1 MTKTVP
7 VCLLFS
13 RSGSYAV
20 VSEAMRAGAL
30 LAIEEVNA
38 AGGPVSFDI
47 IEADPGGEPRAYIE
61 AARDILENNKAKH
74 VIGCY
79 TSSSRKDILPYFEK
93 HDALLW
99 YPSHYEGF
107 ETSGNVVYTG
117 ASPNQHVIPLARYVL
132 ARGWTRAFFIG
143 SNYIWA
149 WENNRILRDVLTT
162 AGGVVLG
169 ERYLPVGDTDLDAV
183 IGQIVDS
190 RPDFVF
196 CKLIGESAYAFYR
209 RFREAM
215 PQGTDQARDM
225 PVVSC
230 SLAEPELDQIGPDA
244 ADGHLSSSVYFST
257 VTTRE
262 NERFKAVWR
271 QRFPEL
277 GQPSADAEASYVAGH
292 LLGQAVARAGDAA
305 LEPVRRAVA
314 GLSFDAPQ
322 GPVTV
327 DPNNH
332 HLAMRTRI
340 GRSTRTGTFEV
351 LTESTAPVR
360 PDPYLVWEE
369 EFRRQ
374 PSAPML
380 RIVP

>member
-1 MTKTVP
+1 MTTTVP

-20 VSEAMRAGAL
+20 VSETMRAGAL
-30 LAIEEVNA
+30 LALEEINA
-38 AGGPVSFDI
+38 AGGPVAFDI
-47 IEADPGGEPRAYIE
+47 IEADPGGDPRAYID
-61 AARDILENNKAKH
+61 AARNILENNKAKH

-79 TSSSRKDILPYFEK
+79 TSSSRKDVLPYFEK
-93 HDALLW
+93 HGALLW

-107 ETSGNVVYTG
+107 ETADNIIYTG
-117 ASPNQHVIPLARYVL
+117 AAPNQHVIPLARYVL
-132 ARGWTRAFFIG
+132 SRGWTRSFFIG

-149 WENNRILRDVLTT
+149 WENNRILRDVMTA
-162 AGGVVLG
+162 AGGTVLG

-183 IGQIVDS
+183 IRQIVEV

-196 CKLIGESAYAFYR
+196 STLIGESAYAFYR
-209 RFREAM
+209 RFRATM
-215 PQGTDQARDM
+215 PRGLDQARDM
-225 PVVSC
+225 PVASC
-230 SLAEPELDQIGPDA
+230 SLAEPELARIGPDA

-262 NERFKAVWR
+262 NDAFKAVWHR
-271 QRFPEL
+271 RFAHL
-277 GQPSADAEASYVAGH
+277 GPPSADAEASYIAGH
-292 LLGQAVARAGDAA
+292 LLGRAITRAGDAA
-305 LEPVRRAVA
+305 LGPVHRAVA
-314 GLSFDAPQ
+314 GLTFAAPQ

-327 DPNNH
+327 DPHNH
-332 HLAMRTRI
+332 HIAMRTRI
-340 GRSTRTGTFEV
+340 GRSTRAGTFEI

-374 PSAPML
+374 PSVPML
-380 RIVP
+380 RIVR

>member
-1 MTKTVP
+1 LTKIVP

-38 AGGPVSFDI
+38 AGGPVRFDV
-47 IEADPGGEPRAYIE
+47 IEADPGGEPRAYID
-61 AARDILENNKAKH
+61 AARDILENNRAKH

-107 ETSGNVVYTG
+107 ETSDNVVYTG

-162 AGGVVLG
+162 AGGTVLG

-183 IGQIVDS
+183 IRQIVEM

-209 RFREAM
+209 RLREAM
-215 PQGTDQARDM
+215 PAGLDQARDM
-225 PVVSC
+225 PIASC
-230 SLAEPELDQIGPDA
+230 SLAEPELAQIGPEA

-257 VTTRE
+257 VTTTE

-277 GQPSADAEASYVAGH
+277 GHPSADAEASYIAGH
-292 LLGQAVARAGDAA
+292 LLARAIERAGDAA
-305 LEPVRRAVA
+305 LDPVRRAVA

-322 GPVTV
+322 GAVAV
-327 DPNNH
+327 DPNNR

-340 GRSTRTGTFEV
+340 GRSTGAGTFEI
-351 LTESTAPVR
+351 LTESATPVP

-380 RIVP
+380 RIVR

>member
-1 MTKTVP
+1 MTTTVP

-13 RSGSYAV
+13 RSGTYSV

-30 LAIEEVNA
+30 LAIEEINA
-38 AGGPVSFDI
+38 AKGPVAFDV
-47 IEADPGGEPRAYIE
+47 IEADPGGEPRAYIS

-107 ETSGNVVYTG
+107 ETSANVIYTG

-162 AGGVVLG
+162 AGGTVLG

-183 IGQIVDS
+183 IDQIVAM

-215 PQGTDQARDM
+215 PEGVDQARDM
-225 PVVSC
+225 PVASC
-230 SLAEPELDQIGPDA
+230 SLAEPELERIGPEA

-257 VTTRE
+257 VATRE
-262 NERFKAVWR
+262 NERFKAKWR
-271 QRFPEL
+271 KRFPGL
-277 GQPSADAEASYVAGH
+277 GDPSADAEASYIAGH
-292 LLGQAVARAGDAA
+292 IMGRAIERAGDAA

-322 GPVTV
+322 GPVTI
-327 DPNNH
+327 DPNNFH
-332 HLAMRTRI
+332 TAMRTRI
-340 GRSTRTGTFEV
+340 GRSTRAGTFEI

-369 EFRRQ
+369 EFRRI
-374 PSAPML
+374 PSSPML
-380 RIVP
+380 RVVK